1 MKVIVTK
8 DYEEASQKAAEIML
22 DVIKNKPNAN
32 LGLAT
37 GSTPIRLYE
46 LMREDH
52 KANGTSYKD
61 IKSFNLD
68 EYYGLAQDHPQSYY
82 YFMCHQLF
90 NELDIDKN
98 NINVPKGKGS
108 IEEVCDEYNALLA
121 KNPRDIQLL
130 GIGSNGHVGFNE
142 LLLGLH
148 IFLHHWCQFSH
159 DFLLFCKRIHDKAD
173 TQKLAY
179 PHLS

>member
-22 DVIKNKPNAN
+22 DVIKNKPNTN

-52 KANGTSYKD
+52 KTNGTSYKD

-108 IEEVCDEYNALLA
+108 I
-121 KNPRDIQLL
+121 
-130 GIGSNGHVGFNE
+130 
-142 LLLGLH
+142 
-148 IFLHHWCQFSH
+148 
-159 DFLLFCKRIHDKAD
+159 
-173 TQKLAY
+173 
-179 PHLS
+179 

>member
-32 LGLAT
+32 IGLAT

-121 KNPRDIQLL
+121 ENPRDIQLL

-142 LLLGLH
+142 PGTS
-148 IFLHHWCQFSH
+148 FDSVNN
-159 DFLLFCKRIHDKAD
+159 
-173 TQKLAY
+173 
-179 PHLS
+179 